1 MNILQSLFILLLL
14 PCTLA
19 DVDFT
24 VPTIGTHFKAG
35 DVVTAHWRESGQSPR
50 ISELSQYDL
59 YLYAGGDTADTQQE
73 VAVLIKD
80 GLFARGNSVS
90 IKIDPGVG
98 GNEANAYFLM
108 MVASGP
114 QAFAINFSKRFTL
127 SNMTGSFPPHL
138 VDEIRSLSDPD
149 GSAAKEDLRKRAAG
163 AAYAAYTVPYPLQSG
178 PTKYAPMAKEPG
190 STIPAKTKAPA
201 PQFTASVYT
210 IATTWLPPAT
220 VQATLSASAT
230 YSIVSVEN
238 TASPA
243 PHPHIAAMK
252 RLMERWKD

>member
-1 MNILQSLFILLLL
+1 MNILQSLSILLLL
-14 PCTLA
+14 PATLA
-19 DVDFT
+19 DIDFT
-24 VPTIGTHFKAG
+24 VPTVGTNFKAG
-35 DVVTAHWRESGQSPR
+35 DVVTAHWRESGRSPR

-59 YLYAGGDTADTQQE
+59 YLYAGGDTADTQHE

-98 GNEANAYFLM
+98 GNEFNAYFLK

-114 QAFAINFSKRFTL
+114 EAFAINFSNRFTL

-149 GSAAKEDLRKRAAG
+149 GSAVKKDLRKRVVE
-163 AAYAAYTVPYPLQSG
+163 AAYTVPYALQSG
-178 PTKYAPMAKEPG
+178 PTRYAPMAKKPG
-190 STIPAKTKAPA
+190 STIPTKAPS
-201 PQFTASVYT
+201 PQFSASLYT

-220 VQATLSASAT
+220 VQATLSATAT
-230 YSIVSVEN
+230 YSVVSVEN

-243 PHPHIAAMK
+243 PHPHDAAMK
-252 RLMERWKD
+252 RLLERWKD

>member
-1 MNILQSLFILLLL
+1 MNILQCLFTLLLL

-24 VPTIGTHFKAG
+24 VPTIGTNFKGG
-35 DVVTAHWRESGQSPR
+35 DVVTVHWCESGQSPR

-59 YLYAGGDTADTQQE
+59 SLYAGGDKADTQYE
-73 VAVLIKD
+73 VAVLIKN
-80 GLFARGNSVS
+80 GLFTRGNSVS
-90 IKIDPGVG
+90 IRIDPGVG
-98 GNEANAYFLM
+98 GNEANAYFLK

-114 QAFAINFSKRFTL
+114 EAFAINFSNRFTL

-138 VDEIRSLSDPD
+138 VDDIRSLSNSD
-149 GSAAKEDLRKRAAG
+149 GYAVKEELRKRGVG

-190 STIPAKTKAPA
+190 STIPVKTKAPA

-210 IATTWLPPAT
+210 IATTRLPPAT

-243 PHPHIAAMK
+243 PHPHDAAMK